1 MKSKRTILRL
11 FSSGLLAGILVLT
24 GACGKKKATPE
35 WESFA
40 RHVVETYLNQTVSLP
55 DSLPVQH
62 PEIIDSIYRSP
73 LKIVVVV
80 DLDCSTC
87 LLKFNYW
94 NDFTERLYDRKG
106 IRIPLLFYINT
117 GCTDRLAER
126 MAAFTTHAWAYDG
139 DQLFNALN
147 GLYDPQFQALLLDAE
162 QRIILIGSPM
172 DNPKLEALY
181 EKTIAGRRRAAQ
193 GGLRGK

>member
-1 MKSKRTILRL
+1 MKSKHMILRL
-11 FSSGLLAGILVLT
+11 FSSGFLAAILVWA
-24 GACGKKKATPE
+24 GACGRKKATSE

-40 RHVVETYLNQTVSLP
+40 QHVVETYVNQTVSLP
-55 DSLPVQH
+55 DSLPVEH
-62 PEIIDSIYRSP
+62 PEIIDGIYRAP

-94 NDFTERLYDRKG
+94 NDFTKRLYDRQG
-106 IRIPLLFYINT
+106 IHIPLLFYINT
-117 GCTDRLAER
+117 GRPDGLAER
-126 MAAFTTHAWAYDG
+126 MADFTAHAWAYDSE
-139 DQLFNALN
+139 QLFNAAN

-162 QRIILIGSPM
+162 DRIILIGNPM

-181 EKTIAGRRRAAQ
+181 EKTIVARNHSLQ
-193 GGLRGK
+193 TVK